1 MKSDENDIKID
12 SDWCYYLVAF
22 LDVLGQK
29 DAFNRVGEI
38 RSYNEVDDE
47 FKREISGNLLYLEK
61 FRENIGDF
69 FADYTKEE
77 QSKVVVEESAKGKF
91 DQMRKAA
98 INFQFFSDSLI
109 AFVPLEFKS
118 FYSVT
123 VNGVWGILGACGA
136 AFLGSLALDHSV
148 RGGIEISWG
157 TKLKNGEIYGPAL
170 NKAYCLE
177 SKVAHNPRIII
188 GDGVWNY
195 LNSLSN
201 KVQQHPAQTQ
211 IDVDACKGMADRCLN
226 LISRDTDDLLIMDYL
241 GKGFLELNKYSLE
254 YFSLYDLSKKFIC
267 DSLAMWQQK
276 QDWNILS
283 KYQYLN
289 DYFERKS
296 VLVENARK
304 ALKVRG

>member
-1 MKSDENDIKID
+1 MESDENNIKID

-29 DAFNRVGEI
+29 DVFNRLEGIRTYKEI
-38 RSYNEVDDE
+38 DDE
-47 FKREISGNLLYLEK
+47 LKREISENLLYLEY
-61 FRENIGDF
+61 FRENIGGF
-69 FADYTKEE
+69 FVDYTKEE
-77 QSKVVVEESAKGKF
+77 DTNAVVEESAKGKF
-91 DQMRKAA
+91 DQMRRAT
-98 INFQFFSDSLI
+98 ISFQFFTDSLI

-157 TKLKNGEIYGPAL
+157 TKLKSGEIYGPAL

-177 SKVAHNPRIII
+177 SEIAHNPRIII
-188 GDGVWNY
+188 GDGVWKY

-201 KVQQHPAQTQ
+201 KSQQHPAQTQ
-211 IDVDACKGMADRCLN
+211 IDVDACKVMADRCLS
-226 LISRDTDDLLIMDYL
+226 LISRDTDDMLIVDYL
-241 GKGFLELNKYSLE
+241 GEGFLELNKHSPE
-254 YFSLYDLSKKFIC
+254 YFRLYDSSIGFIYN
-267 DSLAMWQQK
+267 SLAIWQK
-276 QDWNILS
+276 RQDRNILL
-283 KYQYLN
+283 KYKYLK

-296 VLVENARK
+296 DLVENARK
-304 ALKVRG
+304 TLNGEV